1 MHTDVSIVR
10 IACTYFYIQLQK
22 EIITNIGIYVQ
33 EMLKILLANDY
44 CEKVV
49 LSVFLCTQKKSLQVV
64 FTASIFCKLDLD

>member
-49 LSVFLCTQKKSLQVV
+49 LSVFLCTQKKCLQVV
-64 FTASIFCKLDLD
+64 FTASIFCKLDLV